1 MNNKEA
7 ALSYLRKG
15 YSVITLYSAS
25 MLKRKPPKKFQK
37 TMQEKL
43 AENAAKGNP
52 LSDKD
57 IIAEM
62 VTRKCKTPCLFE
74 WKEFQYRLPTEEEVS
89 SWFDE
94 NPDASIGILTGKISN
109 LVVFDLDGQ
118 GAIDYATKEGGF
130 PSTAKAL
137 TKKGFHVYVQHP
149 GFEVV
154 NDVNKELGLDIRGEG
169 GYVVAPPSIHA
180 SGHQYVWEDGC
191 SIFDVDPAPCKPWMI
206 EYLKEVA
213 SRNGQPKKA
222 KEPAIKTKENPSAVR
237 TADGGDEYAAIL
249 QNGATEGN
257 RNHTVTKLVGHLLG
271 KGIPA
276 AEAWELVRIWNLSKN
291 TPPLGEDELRRT
303 FDSIK
308 KSQELKAK
316 TEKEIEVVQF
326 LDTADKVIADYDQ
339 QYVKVPFGGSLLSN
353 MEAKMNGGLLGGRLN
368 IIGGIPSSCKT
379 VLSNNMA
386 DNICLNGHPVLFF
399 SYDDGRAEIRYRT
412 YARFSGFEIEDFNNQ
427 RLSKCDLEAICKNS
441 SVSSINGNK
450 YIVQEVFKIEE
461 WPMLIE
467 KIHKRHQKTPV
478 IMVDYLRKIK
488 TENHRGDERLRV
500 DEILFNLT
508 NMAKAH
514 NMPILVI
521 SELARDSYKAG
532 QRLSMA
538 SFKESGSI
546 EYEASWLGILAAVE
560 EDANGYSLKSDWERI
575 IEHDGNID
583 LIVFKAKRG
592 TGTTGRIPL
601 KLDKAKMTVRDRI
614 ESSKIDSVSAMKKV
628 SKYD

>member
-15 YSVITLYSAS
+15 LSVIPLWSPGV
-25 MLKRKPPKKFQK
+25 LKRKPPKFFTEQLQK
-37 TMQEKL
+37 ALNDNDASES
-43 AENAAKGNP
+43 P
-52 LSDKD
+52 LPKEDVIRKEVIRVCKRA
-57 IIAEM
+57 IIS
-62 VTRKCKTPCLFE
+62 
-74 WKEFQYRLPTEEEVS
+74 WKEFQTRLPTEQEVC
-89 SWFDE
+89 SWFDQ
-94 NPDASIGILTGKISN
+94 NPDANIGIVTGRVSN
-109 LVVFDLDGQ
+109 LVVFDLDSQ
-118 GAIDYATKEGGF
+118 DAVEYAENEGGF
-130 PSTAKAL
+130 PDTVKVK
-137 TKKGFHVYVQHP
+137 TGKGHHVYMQYP
-149 GFEVV
+149 GFEVR
-154 NDVNKELGLDIRGEG
+154 NDVRKELDIDIRADG
-169 GYVVAPPSIHA
+169 GYVAAPPSVHG
-180 SGHQYVWEDGC
+180 SGIQYQWEQGF
-191 SIFDVDPAPCKPWMI
+191 SVFEIDPAPCEYWMI
-206 EYLKEVA
+206 EYLKSVA
-213 SRNGQPKKA
+213 EAGAATKQA
-222 KEPAIKTKENPSAVR
+222 KEPAVKTKENFQTVR

-276 AEAWELVRIWNLSKN
+276 TETWEIVHTWNLTKN
-291 TPPLGEDELRRT
+291 TPPLTEDELRRT

-308 KSQELKAK
+308 KSQELKVK
-316 TEKEIEVVQF
+316 TEKEVEVGQF

-339 QYVKVPFGGSLLSN
+339 QYVKVPFGGTLLSS
-353 MEAKMNGGLLGGRLN
+353 MESKMNGGLTGGRTYVL
-368 IIGGIPSSCKT
+368 GGIPSSGKT
-379 VLSNNMA
+379 VLVNNIA
-386 DNICLNGHPVLFF
+386 DNICLNGHPVLLF

-412 YARFSGFEIEDFNNQ
+412 YARFSGFEIEEFNNR
-427 RLSKCDLEAICKNS
+427 RLSKTDMEAICKNS

-450 YIVQEVFKIEE
+450 YIVQEVFKVEN
-461 WPMLIE
+461 WPKLVE
-467 KIHKRHQKTPV
+467 KIQKRHQKTPV